1 MLVVMVCTSLPF
13 TSLRP
18 LPPLP
23 RSDVCGQH
31 GESRWQHAE
40 PEYRWHQGG
49 RGAPEAEV
57 REVPWC
63 CVDGLLSQ
71 TEPKIMR
78 WAISVTK
85 PTVYRAAVYYSIL
98 YQLAF
103 VYFVI
108 YKLGFTNGFNIFDCS
123 PINERQS
130 WCVSPALD
138 LNPHI
143 YGICKTVIPNLSD
156 QKYGIG
162 TCIWGDQILTLPIF
176 TRNDQTKCPAK

>member
-98 YQLAF
+98 YQLAL
-103 VYFVI
+103 VYLVL
-108 YKLGFTNGFNIFDCS
+108 YKLGFTNGFIFDCS
-123 PINERQS
+123 PTNVLVCIPS
-130 WCVSPALD
+130 D

-143 YGICKTVIPNLSD
+143 YGARP
-156 QKYGIG
+156 
-162 TCIWGDQILTLPIF
+162 
-176 TRNDQTKCPAK
+176 

>member
-1 MLVVMVCTSLPF
+1 MCE
-13 TSLRP
+13 
-18 LPPLP
+18 
-23 RSDVCGQH
+23 QH
-31 GESRWQHAE
+31 AEYRWQHAE
-40 PEYRWHQGG
+40 AEYRWHQGG

-71 TEPKIMR
+71 TEPRIMR

-162 TCIWGDQILTLPIF
+162 TCIWGIKYQLYPSLPVV
-176 TRNDQTKCPAK
+176 TKQNVQPNEIK

>member
-1 MLVVMVCTSLPF
+1 MQQICSQLQSDIQHSRKEGRNFLVTLLDMLVMVCTSLPF

-63 CVDGLLSQ
+63 CVDGLLRSQ
-71 TEPKIMR
+71 TEPKIM
-78 WAISVTK
+78 
-85 PTVYRAAVYYSIL
+85 L
-98 YQLAF
+98 
-103 VYFVI
+103 
-108 YKLGFTNGFNIFDCS
+108 
-123 PINERQS
+123 
-130 WCVSPALD
+130 
-138 LNPHI
+138 
-143 YGICKTVIPNLSD
+143 
-156 QKYGIG
+156 
-162 TCIWGDQILTLPIF
+162 
-176 TRNDQTKCPAK
+176 